1 MTVEA
6 ATGLADALTQARRRY
21 AEANPGSRAAFESAC
36 ADMPGGNTRTVL
48 FHQPFPLRMQRGSGA
63 RLWDVDGHEYID
75 FLGDFSAGLFGHS
88 DPVIAEAVRRAL
100 DGGLALSGHNTLEAR
115 LARGICARFPSID
128 LIRFTNS
135 GTEANLLALALAVAA
150 TGRRRILVFDGA
162 YHGSLLAFARGGA
175 VTNVPHDWIVGTYND
190 QGGADALLDRYGP
203 ELAAV
208 LVEPMLG
215 SGGCVPGDPQFLR
228 LLRRRTIECGALLV
242 FDEVMTSRLAPGGR
256 QAELGISADLTTLG
270 KYFGGGVSFGAFGGR
285 AELMS
290 AFDPRR
296 PDALAHAGTFNNNV
310 LTMSAGLA
318 ALQVL
323 SPAAMSELNTRG
335 DRLRT
340 RLNDLAA
347 GLPMTFTGLGSLMT
361 VHFTG
366 KPVRNAADVAAADQG
381 LQELFYFD
389 LLNAGV
395 YLARR
400 GMSALSLPLGD
411 AECDA
416 MVLAVAEFIHR
427 RQALLRTRP

>member
-6 ATGLADALTQARRRY
+6 GTRLADALTEARRRY

-48 FHQPFPLRMQRGSGA
+48 FHRPFPLRMQRGSGA

-75 FLGDFSAGLFGHS
+75 FLGDFTAGLFGHS
-88 DPVIAEAVRRAL
+88 DPVIAEAMRRAL

-115 LARGICARFPSID
+115 LAQGICARFPSID

-162 YHGSLLAFARGGA
+162 YHGSLLAFAQGGA

-190 QGGADALLDRYGP
+190 QGGADALLGRYGP

-256 QAELGISADLTTLG
+256 QAELGIWADLTTLG
-270 KYFGGGVSFGAFGGR
+270 KYFGGGASFGAFGGR
-285 AELMS
+285 AELMG

-340 RLNDLAA
+340 CLNGLAT

>member
-6 ATGLADALTQARRRY
+6 DTGLTDALTQARRRY

-48 FHQPFPLRMQRGSGA
+48 FHQPFPLRIQRGSGA

-75 FLGDFSAGLFGHS
+75 FLGDFTAGLFGHS
-88 DPVIAEAVRRAL
+88 DPVIAEAMRRAL

-115 LARGICARFPSID
+115 LAQGICARFPSID

-150 TGRRRILVFDGA
+150 TGRRRILVFNGA
-162 YHGSLLAFARGGA
+162 YHGSLLAFACGGA

-190 QGGADALLDRYGP
+190 QGGADELLDRHGP

-270 KYFGGGVSFGAFGGR
+270 KYFGGGASFGAFGGR

-340 RLNDLAA
+340 RLNDRAT

-361 VHFTG
+361 VHFIG

-389 LLNAGV
+389 LLNAGI

-416 MVLAVAEFIHR
+416 MVLAVADFIDR
-427 RQALLRTRP
+427 RQALLRTRL

>member
-6 ATGLADALTQARRRY
+6 GTRLADALTEARRQY

-48 FHQPFPLRMQRGSGA
+48 FHRPFPLRMQRGSGA

-75 FLGDFSAGLFGHS
+75 FLGDFTAGLFGHS
-88 DPVIAEAVRRAL
+88 DPVIAEAMRRAL

-115 LARGICARFPSID
+115 LAQGICARFPSID

-162 YHGSLLAFARGGA
+162 YHGSLLAFAQGGA

-190 QGGADALLDRYGP
+190 QGGADALLGRYGP

-256 QAELGISADLTTLG
+256 QAELGIPADLTTLG
-270 KYFGGGVSFGAFGGR
+270 KYFGGGVSIGAFGGR
-285 AELMS
+285 AELMG

-340 RLNDLAA
+340 CLNGLAT

>member
-6 ATGLADALTQARRRY
+6 GTRLADALTEARCRY

-75 FLGDFSAGLFGHS
+75 FLGDFTAGLFGHS
-88 DPVIAEAVRRAL
+88 DPVIAEAMRRAL

-115 LARGICARFPSID
+115 LAQGICARFPSID

-175 VTNVPHDWIVGTYND
+175 VTNVPYDWIVGTYND

-228 LLRRRTIECGALLV
+228 LLRHRTIECGALLV

-335 DRLRT
+335 HRLRT
-340 RLNDLAA
+340 CLNDLAT